1 MFKNNQLIFFTFF
14 DFFYMFDFF
23 YTFLDFF
30 YNFFCE
36 NDFTRKNCKKNQRL
50 KKNSSYCFF
59 LHTVL
64 NLVFISLKFFTWML
78 YFHELFSSIFNQ
90 ISFIWIK
97 NIFSKPKIRQIIK
110 IFSHQRLGFWTC
122 WQLNKQ
128 SVVVHRGCV
137 GIGGTYATHA
147 RLV

>member
-59 LHTVL
+59 
-64 NLVFISLKFFTWML
+64 FTHRI
-78 YFHELFSSIFNQ
+78 Y
-90 ISFIWIK
+90 
-97 NIFSKPKIRQIIK
+97 
-110 IFSHQRLGFWTC
+110 
-122 WQLNKQ
+122 LNKPQ
-128 SVVVHRGCV
+128 SLDSSPSFASAQRSLDILTSLLFFQFPLQHLFFSFNFNLFH
-137 GIGGTYATHA
+137 ATVQNVPHTI
-147 RLV
+147 

>member
-59 LHTVL
+59 LHTDLAKMNKKSVKKFIFEKKIRKKKL
-64 NLVFISLKFFTWML
+64 ICLFLGQKHLFLGIFSVFSG
-78 YFHELFSSIFNQ
+78 FSS
-90 ISFIWIK
+90 
-97 NIFSKPKIRQIIK
+97 FSIHHYK
-110 IFSHQRLGFWTC
+110 
-122 WQLNKQ
+122 
-128 SVVVHRGCV
+128 SVHNL
-137 GIGGTYATHA
+137 ATGNN
-147 RLV
+147 